1 MLYSD
6 FSLAKV
12 KKSLDLTLDETRNL
26 FADTKPVTPSKTLKT
41 ILIDYIPLAT
51 AIFTKKA
58 RSEFLIAPILAE
70 VRRLLNNKISLVSR
84 NEFNFVEK

>member
-1 MLYSD
+1 MVCSD

-12 KKSLDLTLDETRNL
+12 KKSFDLTLDETRNL
-26 FADTKPVTPSKTLKT
+26 FADIKPVIPSETLRT

-51 AIFTKKA
+51 AIATEKA

-70 VRRLLNNKISLVSR
+70 VRRLLQQIAS
-84 NEFNFVEK
+84 